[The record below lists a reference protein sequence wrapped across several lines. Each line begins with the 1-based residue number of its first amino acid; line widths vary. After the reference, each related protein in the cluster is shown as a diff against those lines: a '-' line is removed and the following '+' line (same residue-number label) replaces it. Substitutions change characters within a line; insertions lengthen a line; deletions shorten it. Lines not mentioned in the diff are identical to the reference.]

1 VTVELTPARERTT
14 WRSLPPLALVPLA
27 AAVWWVVGFLPWIL
41 DGLGPRLPAGESA
54 PTMTIPLL
62 AGHVGELVLGAGLGG
77 AAAGLSSRLGTGSQG
92 LRAGACAVGVAGALF
107 VTVLQSRHVVGGS
120 IFLSTDVRVTNG
132 LSVLVMLT
140 ALVGLGL
147 GLLAM
152 TGPVGLGLGIATV
165 AGAVPAWLAG
175 VLLAVGVAD
184 SGSAVW
190 VNDVGRWAAAASLVV
205 ALVTI
210 GVRPAV
216 RLVAWPG
223 AVLLAWLVGPTLT
236 AASYMEVYL
245 RPGMGMADMWG
256 DGLSA
261 AADVWRMAA
270 SLDARPLAPWIT
282 AIVVAAALSLWLAR
296 QPTAASK
303 QPAQ

>member
-1 VTVELTPARERTT
+1 MTVELTRTPERTT
-14 WRSLPPLALVPLA
+14 WRSLPPLALVPIA
-27 AAVWWVVGFLPWIL
+27 ALVWWVVGYLPWIL
-41 DGLGPRLPAGESA
+41 DGLGPDLPAGESS

-77 AAAGLSSRLGTGSQG
+77 VAAGLSSRLGAGPPW
-92 LRAGACAVGVAGALF
+92 LRAGACAVGVVGALF

-120 IFLSTDVRVTNG
+120 IFFSTDVRVTNG
-132 LSVLVMLT
+132 LSIVVVLT
-140 ALVGLGL
+140 ALAGLGL

-152 TGPVGLGLGIATV
+152 TGPVGLGLGLAAI
-165 AGAVPAWLAG
+165 AGAAPAWLVG
-175 VLLAVGVAD
+175 VLLAVGVSDRGTAT
-184 SGSAVW
+184 W
-190 VNDVGRWAAAASLVV
+190 VNDAGRWTGAAVLVI
-205 ALVTI
+205 ALAMV

-223 AVLLAWLVGPTLT
+223 AVLLAWFVGPTLT

-270 SLDARPLAPWIT
+270 SPDVRPLAPWIT
-282 AIVVAAALSLWLAR
+282 AIVVAAAGSLWLAR
-296 QPTAASK
+296 QPTEATG